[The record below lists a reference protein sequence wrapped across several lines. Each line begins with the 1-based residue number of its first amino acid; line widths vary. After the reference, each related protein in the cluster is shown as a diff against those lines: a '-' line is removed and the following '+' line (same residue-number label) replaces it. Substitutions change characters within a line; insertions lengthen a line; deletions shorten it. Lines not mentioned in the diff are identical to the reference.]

1 MMKVVLMLAAATA
14 ALLVAQ
20 RALATRR
27 SRREKDETNGEIKRW
42 EDEGG
47 NHALLAS
54 GMDDTFGP

>member
-1 MMKVVLMLAAATA
+1 MMKAVLMLTAAAA

-27 SRREKDETNGEIKRW
+27 TQREYGETKGEIKRW

-47 NHALLAS
+47 NSALHAS

>member
-1 MMKVVLMLAAATA
+1 MMKAVFMLAAATA

-20 RALATRR
+20 RAFATRR
-27 SRREKDETNGEIKRW
+27 AQREKGERNGEIKRW

-47 NHALLAS
+47 NSALHAS